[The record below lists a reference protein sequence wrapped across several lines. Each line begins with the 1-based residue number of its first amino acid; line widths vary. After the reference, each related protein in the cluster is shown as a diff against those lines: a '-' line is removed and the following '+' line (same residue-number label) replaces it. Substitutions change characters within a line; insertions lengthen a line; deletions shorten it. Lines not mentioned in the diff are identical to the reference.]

1 MRISDWSSD
10 VCSSDLLSPA
20 LRGQPVT
27 KRPDLFWAYGKEGHP
42 MLGKP
47 SQPIDVSPRFAVREG
62 DWKLLANDGGADVE
76 LYDLARDPMEKQ
88 DLAASEP
95 EVRGRLLAKLKKWL
109 AQLPQ

>member
-1 MRISDWSSD
+1 
-10 VCSSDLLSPA
+10 
-20 LRGQPVT
+20 
-27 KRPDLFWAYGKEGHP
+27 
-42 MLGKP
+42 
-47 SQPIDVSPRFAVREG
+47 VREG